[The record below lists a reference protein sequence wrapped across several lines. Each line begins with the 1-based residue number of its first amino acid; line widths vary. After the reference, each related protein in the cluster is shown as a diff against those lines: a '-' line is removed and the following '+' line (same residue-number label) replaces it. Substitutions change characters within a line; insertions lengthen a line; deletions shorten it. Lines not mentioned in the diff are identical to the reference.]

1 MTGQRKWLWVVG
13 AVALAAVG
21 LGAGVPLGTVLLVG
35 LLLLCPAA
43 MYFGMGGM
51 GKQQERQGERM
62 DGDPKRPDPVHEMEN
77 RQRTTA
83 SDQRKP

>member
-13 AVALAAVG
+13 AVAVAAVA
-21 LGAGVPLGTVLLVG
+21 LSAGVPLGTVLLVG

-62 DGDPKRPDPVHEMEN
+62 DGDPQRPGQVRETEDRE
-77 RQRTTA
+77 RTRA
-83 SDQRKP
+83 PDQRKP